1 VDMIK
6 KQRCPHARLNVPTF
20 VLIAAIGII
29 TTRCLDLVLL
39 CNMLGFGGLTEFLY
53 RSMQT
58 WALRMIFFGSLV
70 MLVVEF
76 YCAVAIIKGRNWG
89 RWVFLGTQVIAVAY
103 LWAASLGFGYP
114 ELYSIAGET
123 QQEILHSLIIQKLP
137 DLLVLFLLFVPSRAR
152 LFFRLQ

>member
-1 VDMIK
+1 MIK
-6 KQRCPHARLNVPTF
+6 KQCRSHARLNVPTF
-20 VLIAAIGII
+20 VLIAAIGIV

-39 CNMLGFGGLTEFLY
+39 CNMLGYAGLTEFLY

-58 WALRMIFFGSLV
+58 WALRLIFFASLI
-70 MLVVEF
+70 LLAVELC
-76 YCAVAIIKGRNWG
+76 CAAAIIRGRNWG
-89 RWVFLGTQVIAVAY
+89 RWVFLGTQVIAAGY

-114 ELYSIAGET
+114 ELFSIAGET
-123 QQEILHSLIIQKLP
+123 QQEILRSLVIQKIP